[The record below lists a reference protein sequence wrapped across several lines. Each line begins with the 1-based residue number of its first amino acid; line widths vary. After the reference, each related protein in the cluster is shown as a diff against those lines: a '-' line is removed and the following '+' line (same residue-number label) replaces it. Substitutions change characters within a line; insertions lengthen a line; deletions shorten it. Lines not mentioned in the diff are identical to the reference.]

1 MGCGCRPWHARPRRI
16 GAHHTTSL
24 TVDLAIDSGLD
35 PDRVARYRHAVD
47 VDPAPGTPS
56 KTRGSRSGATE
67 PEGTGGFLGQVGL
80 FESANGLPH
89 GPIAIVLA
97 IAVALIVYP
106 ISRLA
111 GWATRR

>member
-1 MGCGCRPWHARPRRI
+1 M
-16 GAHHTTSL
+16 
-24 TVDLAIDSGLD
+24 
-35 PDRVARYRHAVD
+35 D
-47 VDPAPGTPS
+47 VDPAPRTPS
-56 KTRGSRSGATE
+56 ARPATGPGTRASE

-106 ISRLA
+106 IGRIA
-111 GWATRR
+111 RWATRR

>member
-1 MGCGCRPWHARPRRI
+1 MSPAGRKSRR
-16 GAHHTTSL
+16 TS
-24 TVDLAIDSGLD
+24 
-35 PDRVARYRHAVD
+35 
-47 VDPAPGTPS
+47 
-56 KTRGSRSGATE
+56 TR

-106 ISRLA
+106 IGRIA
-111 GWATRR
+111 RWATRR